1 MPRTP
6 DRTPGVASE
15 EGIVFDDDGID
26 PTVAGEV
33 RFSGGAF
40 KLQDAVG
47 GFNPREVSAV
57 PGAAG
62 HVLISLD
69 GTSFTSQCPL
79 TGNGWLSNDG
89 GELMVTG

>member
-6 DRTPGVASE
+6 DRFPGNRE
-15 EGIVFDDDGID
+15 ESKIVLLDEGETADNPGEMVFDGTAFSFRDD
-26 PTVAGEV
+26 
-33 RFSGGAF
+33 
-40 KLQDAVG
+40 VG
-47 GFNPREVSAV
+47 VFDLRDVSAV